1 MKRTV
6 AANPSPASAAPL
18 AALPVAI
25 GDAFERLLRGQL
37 EANQQ
42 LLACVQRKRQAI
54 RVADIAAI
62 SAVCADEH
70 AIIQRLTET
79 EKHRLELVGRVTAA
93 LKPKSDKPLTISQIA
108 GELAEP
114 HQTRVVALAAQL
126 RDAMVELKH
135 QSSVVRSAAETL
147 GRHMSGIVQTVHS
160 ALSRA
165 RVYGRRGRID
175 AGAQLQSVF
184 DIKS

>member
-1 MKRTV
+1 MKR
-6 AANPSPASAAPL
+6 AAASNPTPPPP
-18 AALPVAI
+18 AALPAAI
-25 GDAFERLLRGQL
+25 GEGLERLLRGQL

-54 RVADIAAI
+54 RTADIAAI
-62 SAVCADEH
+62 SAICADEH
-70 AIIQRLTET
+70 TIVQRLTEI
-79 EKHRLELVGRVTAA
+79 EKHRLELVGRITAA
-93 LKPKSDKPLTISQIA
+93 LQPKSDKPLTISQIA
-108 GELAEP
+108 HNLAEP
-114 HQTRVVALAAQL
+114 NQTRVVALAAQL
-126 RDAMVELKH
+126 RDAMIDLKK
-135 QSSVVRSAAETL
+135 QSSIVRSAAEAL

-175 AGAQLQSVF
+175 MGAQLQSVL